1 MQRILNMLGLGPGN
15 AAAPV
20 AAPQAVEIAAT
31 RPFVNQPAL
40 DASSK
45 RLGMWVVVDGAVGIL
60 TGARIDGMAEVTL
73 QKPCGG
79 TRMTLDEQDAAVPH
93 IVTCEFPALRQACI
107 YEIPE
112 ARRGDPAKLAALG
125 YQN

>member
-1 MQRILNMLGLGPGN
+1 MELIRKLFGSAPAP
-15 AAAPV
+15 AASQVVEVP
-20 AAPQAVEIAAT
+20 AA

-40 DASSK
+40 DAASK

-60 TGARIDGMAEVTL
+60 TGARIDGLAEVTL

-79 TRMTLDEQDAAVPH
+79 TKMTLNESDAAVPH
-93 IVTCEFPALRQACI
+93 VVTCEFPALRQARI
-107 YEIPE
+107 HEIPE
-112 ARRGDPAKLAALG
+112 ARRGDPDRLTALG

>member
-1 MQRILNMLGLGPGN
+1 MKRILNMLGL
-15 AAAPV
+15 APS
-20 AAPQAVEIAAT
+20 APASVPASQVVEIPSA

-40 DASSK
+40 DAASK
-45 RLGMWVVVDGAVGIL
+45 RLGMWVVVGDAVGIL
-60 TGARIDGMAEVTL
+60 TGARIDGLAEVTL

-79 TRMTLDEQDAAVPH
+79 TKMTLDENDAAVPH
-93 IVTCEFPALRQACI
+93 VVVREFPALRQAHI
-107 YEIPE
+107 HEIPE